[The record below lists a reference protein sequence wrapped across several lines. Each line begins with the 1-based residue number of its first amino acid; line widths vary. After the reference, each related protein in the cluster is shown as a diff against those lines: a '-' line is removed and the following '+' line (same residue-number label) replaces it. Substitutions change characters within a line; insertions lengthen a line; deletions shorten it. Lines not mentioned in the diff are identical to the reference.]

1 MKKILGALMLCFVS
15 IVSYGQNVAIL
26 QDENLGDYRK
36 IQTDYVPYAKKG
48 LAELTFSLQYF
59 SPVGTSQ
66 AYYTMTFHITLGA
79 ERQSL
84 PKGSKMYLK
93 LDDGS
98 VLEFESIN
106 DIAEYDNTFEY
117 MELFGYM
124 YYYMYPTYYATTDQI
139 EKLMQHQVV
148 KVKRQITWGEGFYD
162 IPNKVFKDKHMC
174 FTENL
179 ISAKQAIDKRL
190 NAANNQDA
198 LLQGF

>member
-1 MKKILGALMLCFVS
+1 MLCFVS

-106 DIAEYDNTFEY
+106 DIAEYDNTKAMY
-117 MELFGYM
+117 ME
-124 YYYMYPTYYATTDQI
+124 I
-139 EKLMQHQVV
+139 V
-148 KVKRQITWGEGFYD
+148 K
-162 IPNKVFKDKHMC
+162 
-174 FTENL
+174 
-179 ISAKQAIDKRL
+179 KQAMDMQQTVYHKL
-190 NAANNQDA
+190 SNHYHNMAY
-198 LLQGF
+198 